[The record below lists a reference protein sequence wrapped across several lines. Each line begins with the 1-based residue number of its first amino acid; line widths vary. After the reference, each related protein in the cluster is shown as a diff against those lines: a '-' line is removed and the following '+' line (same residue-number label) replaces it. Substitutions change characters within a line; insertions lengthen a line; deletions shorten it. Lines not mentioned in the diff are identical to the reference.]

1 MIADD
6 DAADRAAFA
15 RLTAHM
21 DETDRREQM
30 NNLRWYGRDETDRER
45 ADRMT
50 AEQAEVD
57 REVGRMA
64 VRDHGYRTHDDPDLA
79 MKIAA
84 ESRDLN
90 GEFA

>member
-1 MIADD
+1 MTAPDD
-6 DAADRAAFA
+6 ADRAAVA
-15 RLTAHM
+15 RLADHM
-21 DETDRREQM
+21 ADLYRRERV
-30 NNLRWYGRDETDRER
+30 NNLRWYGRAETDKER
-45 ADRMT
+45 RDRMT

>member
-1 MIADD
+1 MTAADD
-6 DAADRAAFA
+6 ADRAAVA
-15 RLTAHM
+15 RLADRM
-21 DETDRREQM
+21 AETDRRERMRNQ
-30 NNLRWYGRDETDRER
+30 LWYGYPETDRER

-64 VRDHGYRTHDDPDLA
+64 VRDHGYRTHNDPDLA
-79 MKIAA
+79 MKIDA